1 VDKIIQKVV
10 FDAGLAATFAK
21 AVFCF
26 FVCED
31 FVDFRKLIANSQ
43 SGKT

>member
-21 AVFCF
+21 AAFFV
-26 FVCED
+26 FVCEGI
-31 FVDFRKLIANSQ
+31 L
-43 SGKT
+43 